1 MVETALI
8 SAIAAVIILL
18 ANIPFLVFLCIVAAV
33 PMTVLTARRG
43 IYAGLAGSVVTSVI
57 LLMTISPV
65 LALLNSV
72 MFCFSGVGAG
82 FMIRKQWNTSR
93 TVVISTLFFS
103 AGLSLGIYLLFTLSG
118 VDLFK
123 MMDQGFSQASAFI
136 QERGTLIKA
145 SQEDINVQLELIKLM
160 KEILRKTQPA
170 LVISYGVLMSAL
182 NYFISRPILKRTGTP
197 VADMTKFKD
206 FKLPSSIMPGILLI
220 VVLTFL
226 TDYIGYI
233 DSDII
238 FLNLVFIFSYVF
250 AFQGASTLA
259 FLTVERGGNV
269 EKRSVL
275 VVFATILCI
284 MFFGIQV
291 LSLLGLVDATIDIR
305 KLYQNRKG

>member
-1 MVETALI
+1 
-8 SAIAAVIILL
+8 
-18 ANIPFLVFLCIVAAV
+18 
-33 PMTVLTARRG
+33 
-43 IYAGLAGSVVTSVI
+43 
-57 LLMTISPV
+57 
-65 LALLNSV
+65 
-72 MFCFSGVGAG
+72 
-82 FMIRKQWNTSR
+82 
-93 TVVISTLFFS
+93 
-103 AGLSLGIYLLFTLSG
+103 
-118 VDLFK
+118 
-123 MMDQGFSQASAFI
+123 MDQGFSQVAAII

-170 LVISYGVLMSAL
+170 LVISYGVIMSAL